1 MLEAE
6 FEARHLF
13 DFKARTRCAFY
24 HIQYVLLCP
33 LSDPSLPTVHCF
45 LPVWGQASGVL
56 EKDGFTQIP
65 ETVSASGGLRAFPVF
80 VPPKDGVVTRCVEQI
95 QRTSRPLC
103 LALSV
108 SLRPWAPLQGGV
120 PVYGA
125 KEFWVIS
132 RQRGGRLEDCRG
144 FVRGGV
150 REGEGLSVGRVIS
163 QKGKGL
169 CLFLQKG
176 WISLGSNVKVLIL
189 LIFPGD

>member
-1 MLEAE
+1 MLEPG
-6 FEARHLF
+6 FEARHLS
-13 DFKARTRCAFY
+13 DFKAKTRCVLFY

-45 LPVWGQASGVL
+45 LAVWGQASGVL

-65 ETVSASGGLRAFPVF
+65 ETVLASGGLRAFPVF

-95 QRTSRPLC
+95 QRTPRPLC

-132 RQRGGRLEDCRG
+132 RQKGGQLEGCHGVVRRWAG
-144 FVRGGV
+144 LFHRRKRAMFV
-150 REGEGLSVGRVIS
+150 
-163 QKGKGL
+163 
-169 CLFLQKG
+169 LQKG
-176 WISLGSNVKVLIL
+176 
-189 LIFPGD
+189 

>member
-1 MLEAE
+1 MLEAG
-6 FEARHLF
+6 FEARHLS

-45 LPVWGQASGVL
+45 LPVWGQASGVS

-65 ETVSASGGLRAFPVF
+65 ETVLASGGLRAFPVF

-144 FVRGGV
+144 FVR
-150 REGEGLSVGRVIS
+150 RWGEGRGGSQRGQGYFTERKRVM
-163 QKGKGL
+163 
-169 CLFLQKG
+169 FVLQKG

-189 LIFPGD
+189 LIFSR